1 MCSSYFNLIKPKN
14 CRYPFDGVG
23 YTLAHAYYPYEFDNF
38 GGDVHFDEDEPWA
51 VNPEEG
57 SG

>member
-1 MCSSYFNLIKPKN
+1 LNCYQKLIKQN
-14 CRYPFDGVG
+14 YRYPFDGPG
-23 YTLAHAYYPYEFDNF
+23 YTLAHAYYPYEFANF

-51 VNPEEG
+51 VNPQEG

>member
-1 MCSSYFNLIKPKN
+1 LNFYQKLIKQN
-14 CRYPFDGVG
+14 YRYPFDGPG
-23 YTLAHAYYPYEFDNF
+23 YTLAHAYYPYEFANF

-51 VNPEEG
+51 VNPQEG